1 MKFESKFGPKDKV
14 YKISHS
20 KESIWEE
27 CKFCDGEGVIIGK
40 DSSPRSCPVCYGRK
54 GEMVYK
60 DLKWMVESVPL
71 TIGQIRIEF
80 TPKSTE
86 NLSDLFDNYK
96 AQSENYIESYMCYE
110 SGIGS
115 GSVYYLK
122 DLFSSLSAAQA
133 ECDKRNSSA
142 E

>member
-1 MKFESKFGPKDKV
+1 MHFESKFNPNDKV

-20 KESIWEE
+20 RKSTWKT
-27 CKFCDGEGVIIGK
+27 CDFCGGTGGITGK
-40 DSSPRSCPVCYGRK
+40 NLSLKSCPVCYGRE

-60 DLKWMVESVPL
+60 DLKWIIEPVPL

-86 NLSDLFDNYK
+86 NLSDMFDNYK
-96 AQSENYIESYMCYE
+96 AQDENYIESYMCYE
-110 SGIGS
+110 SGIGT
-115 GSVYYLK
+115 GRIYYLK
-122 DLFSSLSAAQA
+122 DLFPSISAAQD

-142 E
+142 A